1 MMMVISL
8 VKVDKKI
15 IAVATVHLESLV
27 RMLAIISV
35 TSIIPLKQHRQLIS
49 RTGPLT
55 NKIRSPTFY
64 QKDQNMTLGFG
75 KVTIVSL

>member
-1 MMMVISL
+1 MMMVIRL

-15 IAVATVHLESLV
+15 IAVATVHLESLGI
-27 RMLAIISV
+27 MLAIIAV

-49 RTGPLT
+49 RTEPKT